1 MIQILIGHIKLRLI
15 RERIKRINPL
25 VKELCE
31 DVIESREMQREV
43 MG

>member
-1 MIQILIGHIKLRLI
+1 MLKILIGHIKLRLI

-25 VKELCE
+25 IKQLRE
-31 DVIESREMQREV
+31 DILESREMFKEV